1 MKNYRW
7 DCQVSR
13 SKSIMLRVFKKEFED
28 VPWHF
33 TMEAAL
39 MHDWTLSP
47 FRMEMSLVPLQ
58 ICHRAGPTQGLQ

>member
-1 MKNYRW
+1 
-7 DCQVSR
+7 
-13 SKSIMLRVFKKEFED
+13 MLRVFKKEFED